1 MTRGSMTRL
10 TLIVALEA
18 EQKLVALSIQGR
30 EAILSALDDPTLELA
45 QLRGVLLRE
54 HEWRMRVGLVAR
66 ELPADREGI
75 GNSIWGA
82 GRGYAGRRPVLAT
95 ERSALRQAID
105 ARMAARG
112 EAGAAGR
119 TWALVDEPGLIGV
132 ARMTRLAANRL
143 RATNKDA
150 TWG

>member
-54 HEWRMRVGLVAR
+54 HEWRMRVGLV
-66 ELPADREGI
+66 
-75 GNSIWGA
+75 
-82 GRGYAGRRPVLAT
+82 
-95 ERSALRQAID
+95 
-105 ARMAARG
+105 
-112 EAGAAGR
+112 
-119 TWALVDEPGLIGV
+119 
-132 ARMTRLAANRL
+132 
-143 RATNKDA
+143 
-150 TWG
+150 

>member
-82 GRGYAGRRPVLAT
+82 GRRPVLAT

-143 RATNKDA
+143 RATDKDA